1 MKGKLL
7 AALAGGADCLGVDNS
22 GVRSTLCG
30 VDSSQAVATC
40 YLRTSREM
48 LKKRS

>member
-1 MKGKLL
+1 MKGSLL
-7 AALAGGADCLGVDNS
+7 AGLAGGADCLGVDNS

-30 VDSSQAVATC
+30 VDTLQAAATC
-40 YLRTSREM
+40 YLRASREM